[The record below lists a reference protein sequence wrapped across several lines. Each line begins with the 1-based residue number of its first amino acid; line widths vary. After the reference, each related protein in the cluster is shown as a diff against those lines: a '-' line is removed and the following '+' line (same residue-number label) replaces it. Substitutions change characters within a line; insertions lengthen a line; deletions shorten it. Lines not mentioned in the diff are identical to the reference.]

1 MNAAVDAVR
10 PAVLIGGRLF
20 RFRAHPNGVG
30 SADRSIMMHRP
41 LDGVYRA
48 LQESQ
53 GGGGSYPAFVSPLF

>member
-41 LDGVYRA
+41 LDGVHRA
-48 LQESQ
+48 LQKSQ
-53 GGGGSYPAFVSPLF
+53 AGAGSDPAFISLLF